1 MTDIIEELN
10 KLPQVM
16 NVTLEYNYIQIIL
29 KGSVIRYSVLTDIYK
44 ILDKYDY
51 YLYSVSICCN
61 HEQLQI
67 LGLR

>member
-1 MTDIIEELN
+1 MIDIIEELS
-10 KLPQVM
+10 KMPQVM

-29 KGSVIRYSVLTDIYK
+29 KGSVIRYSVLSDIDK
-44 ILDKYDY
+44 ILYKYDY

>member
-1 MTDIIEELN
+1 MIDIIEELN

-16 NVTLEYNYIQIIL
+16 NVTLEYDYIQIIL
-29 KGSVIRYSVLTDIYK
+29 KGSVIRYYVLTDIYK
-44 ILDKYDY
+44 ILEKYDY
-51 YLYSVSICCN
+51 YLYSVSINTN